1 MKTRSHRQRRSRP
14 LCGEPFF
21 DPGPIV
27 SEPGVD
33 KLIVPLLGIEGR
45 ALRAPA
51 QGLQAACDVRGVV
64 IHPKLHQDQRPD
76 PTERPPLGVKTAAQ
90 RPVFEQGQH
99 LVPLFSRQPRRP
111 ARDAPVFQPPDVA
124 LVLGKAL
131 GPSAD
136 RHPANAQ
143 LPRHVGLG
151 VLVRL
156 QEPPRFEATFF
167 TLYTGEVVRSPYHG
181 RLL

>member
-1 MKTRSHRQRRSRP
+1 MKPRSHRQRRSRP

-27 SEPGVD
+27 PEPGPD

-51 QGLQAACDVRGVV
+51 QGLQAACDVMGVV

-76 PTERPPLGVKTAAQ
+76 PTERPPICVKTGVQ

-111 ARDAPVFQPPDVA
+111 ARDAPVFQTPDVA
-124 LVLGKAL
+124 LVLGQAL

-136 RHPANAQ
+136 GHSTDAQ
-143 LPRHVGLG
+143 LPRNVGLG
-151 VLVRL
+151 VLASL

-167 TLYTGEVVRSPYHG
+167 TLCTGEVVRSPDHG